1 MSKVIL
7 KIGMTG
13 LILAQMV
20 VVLTGC
26 ENKVSNTVSN
36 TNNQGANSAQTVNTQ
51 NIVEDKSKENSVNTT
66 SKQEVENNNTQNVI
80 ENKTKE
86 NSVNTDL
93 KQETKTSKTEKEIVE
108 ELYEN
113 KLKNSNPKLKEYKIV
128 NVSVLTG
135 EDRKEVENIYS
146 QDISAEGI
154 KIKDKDIIAEVKYSV
169 KPEDIDNSPW
179 VAGNG
184 ELEGEWIVN
193 KVTCLVITYNN
204 GTYEIASEG
213 TGW

>member
-1 MSKVIL
+1 MKKVIL
-7 KIGMTG
+7 KIVMTG

-26 ENKVSNTVSN
+26 ENKVSNTVTN
-36 TNNQGANSAQTVNTQ
+36 TNNQGTNSAQTVDTQ
-51 NIVEDKSKENSVNTT
+51 NIVENKAKENSVNTI
-66 SKQEVENNNTQNVI
+66 SKQEVKNNNTQVSV
-80 ENKTKE
+80 ENEIKE
-86 NSVNTDL
+86 NNVNTIS

-113 KLKNSNPKLKEYKIV
+113 KLKNSNPKLKGYKIV
-128 NVSVLTG
+128 DVSILTG

-154 KIKDKDIIAEVKYSV
+154 KIKDKDILAEVQYSV
-169 KPEDIDNSPW
+169 KPQDINNTEW
-179 VAGNG
+179 IAGNG
-184 ELEGEWIVN
+184 EVEGEWVKGKSACI
-193 KVTCLVITYNN
+193 VITYNN